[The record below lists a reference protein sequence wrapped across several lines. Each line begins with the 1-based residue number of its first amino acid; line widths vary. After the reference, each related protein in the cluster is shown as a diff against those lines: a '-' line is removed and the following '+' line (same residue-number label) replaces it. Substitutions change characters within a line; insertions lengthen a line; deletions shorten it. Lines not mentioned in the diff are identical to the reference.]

1 MLLHSRKHKGKH
13 YYRQEKQHYMQHLKY
28 SKQGSS
34 QAMFCRL
41 CCIDDG
47 HKRGF
52 APVDF

>member
-1 MLLHSRKHKGKH
+1 MLLHSWKHKGKH
-13 YYRQEKQHYMQHLKY
+13 YYRQEKQRYMQHLY

-41 CCIDDG
+41 CGIDNG